1 MTLPAIENLVPH
13 RGAMLLLERAL
24 QADAE
29 SLSAEVLIHAGSQF
43 AGESGVGSWVG
54 VEYMAQAVAAHAG
67 YLAHLKGE
75 AVKPGLLLG
84 SRRYSTTQPLFPFG
98 STLHVQ
104 VHQVLR
110 GDNGLAA
117 FECTITLAGGVN
129 REQAAEPVASATL
142 TVFQPD
148 DVNEFL
154 QGIKNND

>member
-1 MTLPAIENLVPH
+1 MTLPPIASLVPH
-13 RGAMLLLERAL
+13 SGAMLLLDRCL
-24 QADAE
+24 LADTE
-29 SLSAEVLIHAGSQF
+29 SLCAEVRIHAGSQF
-43 AGESGVGSWVG
+43 AGDAGVGSWIG

-98 STLHVQ
+98 ATLHVQ
-104 VHQVLR
+104 VRQVLR
-110 GDNGLAA
+110 GDNGLGA
-117 FECTITLAGGVN
+117 FECAITLAGGA
-129 REQAAEPVASATL
+129 EPAAQPVASATL